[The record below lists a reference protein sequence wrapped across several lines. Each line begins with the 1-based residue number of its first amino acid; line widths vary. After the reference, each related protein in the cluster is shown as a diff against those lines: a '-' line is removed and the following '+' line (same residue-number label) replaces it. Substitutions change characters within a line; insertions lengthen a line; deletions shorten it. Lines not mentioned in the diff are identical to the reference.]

1 MSTKSKSTNKS
12 ARKWIIILIVIVLI
26 ACAAAGYA
34 MWKLQALTASPQT
47 QTLTQV
53 PEEVTVPHPLFYPLE
68 PFTVNLVES
77 ASQDERVLYV
87 GFTLRLK
94 DRHTEERLVK
104 YLPEVRSRIL
114 LLLSHQE
121 QSALQT
127 EEGKTALSAEIKQ
140 VLKPPFAPGLPEQ
153 DVADILYTTFIL
165 R

>member
-1 MSTKSKSTNKS
+1 MSTKSESPKNS
-12 ARKWIIILIVIVLI
+12 AKKWIIILIVMVLI
-26 ACAAAGYA
+26 ACGAAGYA
-34 MWKLQALTASPQT
+34 IWKLRALTPSPQS
-47 QTLTQV
+47 QPIAQV
-53 PEEVTVPHPLFYPLE
+53 PETINVPQPLFYPLE
-68 PFTVNLVES
+68 PFTLNLVES

-94 DRHTEERLVK
+94 DSQTEERLVK

-127 EEGKTALSAEIKQ
+127 EEGKTALSAEIKK

-153 DVADILYTTFIL
+153 DIADILYTTFIL

>member
-1 MSTKSKSTNKS
+1 MSTKSESPQKS

-26 ACAAAGYA
+26 ACGAAGYA
-34 MWKLQALTASPQT
+34 VWKMRALTSSPQA
-47 QTLTQV
+47 QTLVQV
-53 PEEVTVPHPLFYPLE
+53 PEEITVPQPLFYPLE

-94 DRHTEERLVK
+94 DKNTQERLVK

-114 LLLSHQE
+114 LLLSHQQ
-121 QSALQT
+121 QSTLQT
-127 EEGKTALSAEIKQ
+127 EEGKTTLSAEIKK
-140 VLKPPFAPGLPEQ
+140 VLNPPFAPGLPEQ
-153 DVADILYTTFIL
+153 DIADILYTTFIL

>member
-1 MSTKSKSTNKS
+1 MSTKSESPQKS
-12 ARKWIIILIVIVLI
+12 ARKWIIILIVMVLI
-26 ACAAAGYA
+26 ACGAAGYA
-34 MWKLQALTASPQT
+34 VWKMRALTSSPQA
-47 QTLTQV
+47 QTLVQV
-53 PEEVTVPHPLFYPLE
+53 PEEIAVPQPLFYPLE

-94 DRHTEERLVK
+94 DKNTQERLVK

-114 LLLSHQE
+114 LLLSHQQ

-127 EEGKTALSAEIKQ
+127 EEGKTTLSAEIKK
-140 VLKPPFAPGLPEQ
+140 VLNPPFASGLPEQ
-153 DVADILYTTFIL
+153 DIADILYTTFIL